1 MQVEVTQKTVETVVH
16 NHQAASFG
24 IGMGRDIVVCE
35 LMMEEAPKNLLDIL
49 VGPRIVNSKMN

>member
-16 NHQAASFG
+16 NHQVAIFG

-35 LMMEEAPKNLLDIL
+35 LMMEEAPKIVLDIL
-49 VGPRIVNSKMN
+49 VGLRIVNFKMN